1 MSMASDEANLWISA
15 IVGDA
20 LTLARAIGISE
31 LDIVAGF
38 SAALLDVAKNS
49 DPEACR
55 GAFLQAAKLLEP
67 CEGNS

>member
-1 MSMASDEANLWISA
+1 MTMTSDEANLWISA

-38 SAALLDVAKNS
+38 SPALLDW
-49 DPEACR
+49 PR
-55 GAFLQAAKLLEP
+55 QASSNRR
-67 CEGNS
+67 CM